1 MKLLNHQL
9 AMGCLCLLLSAATVA
24 QVQTET
30 KTAQGPS
37 VVQTKVERGEVL
49 YVSGNDL
56 VVKMENGEVR
66 NFPNVPESARI
77 TVGGQQLSV
86 HDLKPGMKLERT
98 ITTTSTPQ
106 TVTTVQTVT
115 GRVFQVNP
123 PSSVILTLEDGSNQQ
138 FKIPQGQKFSVDGK
152 ETDAFGLRKGMQI
165 SATRI
170 VTVPANVTTTEKKV
184 TGEMPP
190 PPPATSASFQGPVLI
205 VVQQAKPPA
214 QVAQANPPAAQPEA
228 KKLPQTSS
236 ELPLLGLIGTLSLMG
251 GGMLFLIWSRERK
264 LHRFTKSSR

>member
-1 MKLLNHQL
+1 M
-9 AMGCLCLLLSAATVA
+9 MA

-30 KTAQGPS
+30 KTAQGQPT
-37 VVQTKVERGEVL
+37 VETKVERGEVV

-56 VVKMENGEVR
+56 VVKMDDGQIR

-77 TVGGQQLSV
+77 TVGGQQLSI

-115 GRVFQVNP
+115 GRVWSVSP
-123 PSSVILTLEDGSNQQ
+123 PRSVVLTLEDGSNQQ
-138 FKIPQGQKFSVDGK
+138 FEIPQGQKFMVDGK

-170 VTVPANVTTTEKKV
+170 VTAPANVITQERKV

-190 PPPATSASFQGPVLI
+190 PPPPPPTTAFQGPVLI
-205 VVQQAKPPA
+205 VVQKQPAEVAQAKPA
-214 QVAQANPPAAQPEA
+214 EAQPQP
-228 KKLPQTSS
+228 KKLPQTAT
-236 ELPLLGLIGTLSLMG
+236 ELPLLALIGTLILLSG
-251 GGMLFLIWSRERK
+251 GALLLGSRA
-264 LHRFTKSSR
+264 HKSTH

>member
-1 MKLLNHQL
+1 M
-9 AMGCLCLLLSAATVA
+9 MA

-30 KTAQGPS
+30 KTAQGQPT
-37 VVQTKVERGEVL
+37 VETKVERGEVV

-56 VVKMENGEVR
+56 VVKMDDGQIR
-66 NFPNVPESARI
+66 NFPNVPDSARV

-115 GRVFQVNP
+115 GRVWSVSP
-123 PSSVILTLEDGSNQQ
+123 PRSVVLTLEDGSHQQ
-138 FKIPQGQKFSVDGK
+138 FEIPQGQKFMVDGK

-165 SATRI
+165 NATRI
-170 VTVPANVTTTEKKV
+170 VAVPTNVITQERKT

-190 PPPATSASFQGPVLI
+190 PPPPPPTTAFQGPVLI
-205 VVQQAKPPA
+205 VVEKQPPVVAQAKPA
-214 QVAQANPPAAQPEA
+214 EAQPEP
-228 KKLPQTSS
+228 KKLPQTAT
-236 ELPLLGLIGTLSLMG
+236 ELPLLALIGALLLLSG
-251 GGMLFLIWSRERK
+251 GALLGRNRA
-264 LHRFTKSSR
+264 HNTAH